1 MAWAVALVAH
11 KARSGILC
19 PAVYSSQVP
28 GKKRTGRREGRSRFL
43 KRKLSGSIE
52 RRNES
57 SQSHWAQRQRGI
69 SPSMTHTSVTVISDP
84 RLTMTAWHFQQRHA
98 RICSF
103 CEALLDGRRM
113 VAGDRQRSASWALQ
127 EVQSGCWGVPT
138 NLGISEESARKGLRR
153 WWEEVWDAAGYIVR
167 RPVHFGGLWR
177 ATPPPSHWFV
187 FIALHEP
194 MDVQFHCVIE
204 KGFSWSRKK
213 RVFPIQR
220 LWRST
225 SEISK
230 GN

>member
-11 KARSGILC
+11 KARSGILF
-19 PAVYSSQVP
+19 PTVYSSQVP
-28 GKKRTGRREGRSRFL
+28 GKKRTGRREGWSRFL

-69 SPSMTHTSVTVISDP
+69 SPSMTDTLSVTVISVQGSP
-84 RLTMTAWHFQQRHA
+84 ARLTMTAWHFQQRHA

-138 NLGISEESARKGLRR
+138 TNLGISEESARKGLRR
-153 WWEEVWDAAGYIVR
+153 WWEVVWDAAGYIVR

-177 ATPPPSHWFV
+177 AT
-187 FIALHEP
+187 
-194 MDVQFHCVIE
+194 
-204 KGFSWSRKK
+204 
-213 RVFPIQR
+213 
-220 LWRST
+220 
-225 SEISK
+225 
-230 GN
+230 